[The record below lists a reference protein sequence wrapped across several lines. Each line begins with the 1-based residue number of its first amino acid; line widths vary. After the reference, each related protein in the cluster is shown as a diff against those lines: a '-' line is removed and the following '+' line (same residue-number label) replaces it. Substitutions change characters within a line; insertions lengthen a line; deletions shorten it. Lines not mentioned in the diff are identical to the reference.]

1 MNKSSVIG
9 KISITGDLVL
19 RSPLLIGDGEGETS
33 ENFRDVHVLKNLQ
46 DKPFIPGTSLC
57 GVLRDWLEAIAP
69 AWTAKIFGDT
79 EEMQSSIQLEDIV
92 LTDGEIIA
100 RDGVRIDGLT
110 GTVDGDGKYDFEVIE
125 RGVSGKFNLLIT
137 LRGFH
142 VDKNFRGD
150 KNYSLDKILDV
161 IALLLRRLLDGI
173 RLGALTTKGFGLVV
187 AENLR
192 AELFDFR
199 DKADVG
205 AWLMKKPATK
215 EISPSNKNFS
225 DSPNNLVVDAV
236 FGFNSSFIIRDY
248 EIDAADKDKNISAV
262 ALKSGNDFVVPGTS
276 LKGIFR
282 HRAEY
287 IFDKLG
293 IDKKPLNDLMG
304 HSTSDAKIKSR
315 FIVSESYIA
324 PKNFSQ
330 VEHTRNKIDRLTGGT
345 LQGTLFTT
353 KPAYQ
358 NKRDMPTLKIHFEI
372 REAKDFEVALA
383 IFLLRDLW
391 LGHVAIGGEK
401 SVGRGTIGGLSAEIN
416 FKDKTY
422 TLGANGQVVDGDKSE
437 LEKFATALNNF
448 ARGDVK

>member
-1 MNKSSVIG
+1 M
-9 KISITGDLVL
+9 
-19 RSPLLIGDGEGETS
+19 
-33 ENFRDVHVLKNLQ
+33 
-46 DKPFIPGTSLC
+46 
-57 GVLRDWLEAIAP
+57 
-69 AWTAKIFGDT
+69 
-79 EEMQSSIQLEDIV
+79 
-92 LTDGEIIA
+92 
-100 RDGVRIDGLT
+100 RIDGLT

-205 AWLMKKPATK
+205 AWLMKKPASK
-215 EISPSNKNFS
+215 EISPSNEKFS
-225 DSPNNLVVDAV
+225 DSPNNFVVDAV

-248 EIDAADKDKNISAV
+248 EIDAADSEKNISAV

-276 LKGIFR
+276 IKGIFR

-287 IFDKLG
+287 IFDKLNIG
-293 IDKKPLNDLMG
+293 KEVLNDLMG

-315 FIVSESYIA
+315 FIVAESYIA
-324 PKNFSQ
+324 PNNFAE